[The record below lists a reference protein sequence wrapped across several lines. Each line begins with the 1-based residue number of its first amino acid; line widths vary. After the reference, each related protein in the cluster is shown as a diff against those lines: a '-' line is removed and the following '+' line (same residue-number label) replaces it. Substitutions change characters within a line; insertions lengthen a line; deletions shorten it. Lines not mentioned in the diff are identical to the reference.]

1 MGMRKIH
8 YGWVICVTCTLL
20 LFVTMGTVSNGFSI
34 YLPYIM
40 AERGLTHAQTSSLV
54 TLRCLVA
61 FVAML
66 LIGGYYRK
74 VSLRVGT
81 GLAVCC
87 AGLAFWLYS
96 AAETY
101 PLFCVGAAVSGISYG
116 LGSMIP
122 VSILINRW
130 FDQHRALALSICA
143 SGSGIAT
150 IVLPPVTTHL
160 VERFSMSAAF
170 RMGGAAILV
179 CAGVVL
185 LVLRNDPREKGLRP
199 CGQTEIPPEAP
210 ATAVSPS
217 QGALGR
223 RTWILLGCASLF
235 MGAVA
240 NPGFSHLSVLYT
252 TERFAPA
259 TVALMISGTGV
270 MITVG
275 KLLYGETTDRIGG
288 RGSCLL
294 FGGVL
299 LAGHLLCCLAFV
311 QSTALSVV
319 NVLCLGLG
327 YPIATMG
334 PSVWSNDLAAPEQ
347 YPVVVRRLQVI
358 YAGGA
363 LLFAS
368 LPGLL
373 ADRLGGYIPAY
384 LLFSAIIALTL
395 LCIALAYRSG
405 GGDR

>member
-170 RMGGAAILV
+170 S
-179 CAGVVL
+179 AGVY
-185 LVLRNDPREKGLRP
+185 RYAAASPR
-199 CGQTEIPPEAP
+199 Q
-210 ATAVSPS
+210 
-217 QGALGR
+217 
-223 RTWILLGCASLF
+223 
-235 MGAVA
+235 
-240 NPGFSHLSVLYT
+240 
-252 TERFAPA
+252 
-259 TVALMISGTGV
+259 
-270 MITVG
+270 
-275 KLLYGETTDRIGG
+275 
-288 RGSCLL
+288 CLL
-294 FGGVL
+294 PLQYKQRLHNGLPSAPHDRFFRFSRRQSKKS
-299 LAGHLLCCLAFV
+299 AF
-311 QSTALSVV
+311 
-319 NVLCLGLG
+319 
-327 YPIATMG
+327 P
-334 PSVWSNDLAAPEQ
+334 
-347 YPVVVRRLQVI
+347 
-358 YAGGA
+358 
-363 LLFAS
+363 
-368 LPGLL
+368 
-373 ADRLGGYIPAY
+373 
-384 LLFSAIIALTL
+384 
-395 LCIALAYRSG
+395 
-405 GGDR
+405 

>member
-1 MGMRKIH
+1 
-8 YGWVICVTCTLL
+8 
-20 LFVTMGTVSNGFSI
+20 
-34 YLPYIM
+34 
-40 AERGLTHAQTSSLV
+40 
-54 TLRCLVA
+54 
-61 FVAML
+61 
-66 LIGGYYRK
+66 
-74 VSLRVGT
+74 
-81 GLAVCC
+81 
-87 AGLAFWLYS
+87 
-96 AAETY
+96 
-101 PLFCVGAAVSGISYG
+101 
-116 LGSMIP
+116 MIP

-130 FDQHRALALSICA
+130 FYQHRALALSICA

-170 RMGGAAILV
+170 RMEGAAILV

-223 RTWILLGCASLF
+223 RTWILLGYASLF

-252 TERFAPA
+252 SEGFAPA

-384 LLFSAIIALTL
+384 LLFSAIIASASSAL
-395 LCIALAYRSG
+395 LWPIGRGEGTGEIEKENVLRAVFRSEDVFLISG
-405 GGDR
+405 GSSILGGGAGPPPPPGAVPAGGCLAGRSKSGRRKVPTKKVREYSAVNIMATVQLTVLARWTTMA

>member
-170 RMGGAAILV
+170 RMEGAAILV

-185 LVLRNDPREKGLRP
+185 LVLRNDPRDKGLRP

-223 RTWILLGCASLF
+223 RSGLFPSIRAVYLGGVCTGHGGADDQRYGSDDYRGQAPLWGDHRPDRRAGVLPAVWRGSAGWASVVLF
-235 MGAVA
+235 GLC
-240 NPGFSHLSVLYT
+240 PEYGTQRGQCPL
-252 TERFAPA
+252 P
-259 TVALMISGTGV
+259 GTG
-270 MITVG
+270 
-275 KLLYGETTDRIGG
+275 LSHRHH
-288 RGSCLL
+288 GS
-294 FGGVL
+294 
-299 LAGHLLCCLAFV
+299 LCMV
-311 QSTALSVV
+311 Q
-319 NVLCLGLG
+319 
-327 YPIATMG
+327 
-334 PSVWSNDLAAPEQ
+334 
-347 YPVVVRRLQVI
+347 
-358 YAGGA
+358 
-363 LLFAS
+363 
-368 LPGLL
+368 
-373 ADRLGGYIPAY
+373 
-384 LLFSAIIALTL
+384 
-395 LCIALAYRSG
+395 
-405 GGDR
+405 

>member
-170 RMGGAAILV
+170 RMEGAAILV

-223 RTWILLGCASLF
+223 RTWILLGYASLF

-252 TERFAPA
+252 SEGFAPA
-259 TVALMISGTGV
+259 TVALRMA
-270 MITVG
+270 
-275 KLLYGETTDRIGG
+275 R
-288 RGSCLL
+288 
-294 FGGVL
+294 
-299 LAGHLLCCLAFV
+299 
-311 QSTALSVV
+311 
-319 NVLCLGLG
+319 
-327 YPIATMG
+327 
-334 PSVWSNDLAAPEQ
+334 
-347 YPVVVRRLQVI
+347 
-358 YAGGA
+358 
-363 LLFAS
+363 
-368 LPGLL
+368 
-373 ADRLGGYIPAY
+373 
-384 LLFSAIIALTL
+384 
-395 LCIALAYRSG
+395 
-405 GGDR
+405 

>member
-170 RMGGAAILV
+170 RMEGAAILV

-217 QGALGR
+217 QGALETNLDLTGLRQLIYGCGGQSGLFPSIRAVYLGGVCIGHGGADDQRHGGDDYRGQAPLWGDHRPDR
-223 RTWILLGCASLF
+223 RAGVLPAVWRGSAGWASAVLF
-235 MGAVA
+235 GLC
-240 NPGFSHLSVLYT
+240 PEYGTQRGQCPL
-252 TERFAPA
+252 P
-259 TVALMISGTGV
+259 GTG
-270 MITVG
+270 
-275 KLLYGETTDRIGG
+275 LSHRHH
-288 RGSCLL
+288 GS
-294 FGGVL
+294 
-299 LAGHLLCCLAFV
+299 LCMV
-311 QSTALSVV
+311 Q
-319 NVLCLGLG
+319 
-327 YPIATMG
+327 
-334 PSVWSNDLAAPEQ
+334 
-347 YPVVVRRLQVI
+347 
-358 YAGGA
+358 
-363 LLFAS
+363 
-368 LPGLL
+368 
-373 ADRLGGYIPAY
+373 
-384 LLFSAIIALTL
+384 
-395 LCIALAYRSG
+395 
-405 GGDR
+405 

>member
-170 RMGGAAILV
+170 RMEGAAILV

-210 ATAVSPS
+210 ETAVSPS

-252 TERFAPA
+252 SEGFA
-259 TVALMISGTGV
+259 TGIV
-270 MITVG
+270 
-275 KLLYGETTDRIGG
+275 
-288 RGSCLL
+288 
-294 FGGVL
+294 
-299 LAGHLLCCLAFV
+299 
-311 QSTALSVV
+311 
-319 NVLCLGLG
+319 
-327 YPIATMG
+327 P
-334 PSVWSNDLAAPEQ
+334 
-347 YPVVVRRLQVI
+347 
-358 YAGGA
+358 
-363 LLFAS
+363 
-368 LPGLL
+368 
-373 ADRLGGYIPAY
+373 
-384 LLFSAIIALTL
+384 
-395 LCIALAYRSG
+395 
-405 GGDR
+405 

>member
-40 AERGLTHAQTSSLV
+40 AERGLTHAQTSS
-54 TLRCLVA
+54 LVA

-116 LGSMIP
+116 LGSIIP

-170 RMGGAAILV
+170 RMEGAAILV

-252 TERFAPA
+252 SEGFAPA

-405 GGDR
+405 GRDR